1 MVDFQSKLKEV
12 LENISSKKPLIFSI
26 TNYVTILD
34 VAQGIRDC
42 GALPVMWY
50 EQDVAEQLA
59 GIASALY
66 LNMGT
71 LSKESYKTMVA
82 SGRIAKKRGIPVV
95 VDIVAAGATELTTNN
110 SKKLLE
116 DTKVDIVKGN
126 KGEIS
131 AICGGKAEVR
141 GVEAMSHEDN
151 LLELMKDY
159 SKEHEVVLVASGAVD
174 YVTDGRKSYLVK
186 NGSPEMGLIVGSGCV
201 SSAIVAAFSAVQR
214 DYGLASA
221 LAMSYFGIAGE
232 RASKISKLTGTFKCS
247 LFDNLFSLAQKK
259 DVEGVRIDEG

>member
-1 MVDFQSKLKEV
+1 MADFRFELKKI
-12 LENISSKKPLIFSI
+12 LEAISSQKPLVFSI

-50 EQDVAEQLA
+50 EQEASQQLTE
-59 GIASALY
+59 IASALY

-71 LSKESYKTMVA
+71 LSKETYKTMVA
-82 SGRIAKKRGIPVV
+82 SGRIAKRRGIPVV
-95 VDIVAAGATELTTNN
+95 VDIVAAGATEITTSNT
-110 SKKLLE
+110 KKLLE
-116 DTKVDIVKGN
+116 DIQVDIVKGN
-126 KGEIS
+126 KGEVS

-141 GVEAMSHEDN
+141 GVEAISHQDN
-151 LLELMKDY
+151 LLELMKEY
-159 SKEHEVVLVASGAVD
+159 SKQHDVVVVASGAVD
-174 YVTDGRKSYLVK
+174 YVTNSRKSYLVN

-201 SSAIVAAFSAVQR
+201 SSAIVAAFSTVQK
-214 DYGLASA
+214 DYALASA

-247 LFDNLFSLAQKK
+247 FYDNLFSLAQKK
-259 DVEGVRIDEG
+259 DVDGVRIDER